1 MWIVKNQNNTFF
13 SYLIILLSIFI
24 LFLVTYKQYEEL
36 QVNLDEKIILLN
48 NETELKTEINR
59 LNTLE
64 NDLKENNV
72 EVQKYLT
79 EFSENEV
86 IEYIYD
92 YIEKYNKD
100 GDIIYITDINLSE
113 WVINDL
119 WLKESNI
126 NISANV
132 SNIDTMKR
140 FLNFFV
146 STNSKYNFYIDNFTF
161 PNDSRAWSF
170 NINLPLKIYFN

>member
-1 MWIVKNQNNTFF
+1 M
-13 SYLIILLSIFI
+13 
-24 LFLVTYKQYEEL
+24 FLVTYKQYEEL
-36 QVNLDEKIILLN
+36 QVNLDKKIMLIDE
-48 NETELKTEINR
+48 ETELKTEINW
-59 LNTLE
+59 LNVLE
-64 NDLKENNV
+64 NDLKQSNI

-79 EFSENEV
+79 DFSENE
-86 IEYIYD
+86 IIKYIYD

-100 GDIIYITDINLSE
+100 GDIIYITDISLTD
-113 WVINDL
+113 WKINDL
-119 WLKESNI
+119 WFRESDI

-146 STNSKYNFYIDNFTF
+146 SDYSKYNFFINNFTF

-170 NINLPLKIYFN
+170 NINLPLKVYFY